1 MTRWIVAFA
10 TSFLFAASLN
20 ADCSGARSPVRNA
33 IDSDAALISASPM
46 TTSIDTLRK
55 FPPTRPLPQE
65 RRVKPIETTTYAV
78 TATLTE
84 YRRDENG
91 DYHLVLSDEQGRTIG
106 AVIPSA
112 ACVTGSRFTTQIAF
126 ARRTF
131 ESRFQATTAV
141 QAAMVPIEVHGTGFF
156 DFFSGE
162 RGAAPNGIALHPVT
176 FLSFNP
182 LFLPEPPAG
191 RSGRRRAVAPG
202 PVTPACSLPTLT
214 LTPSKKGACAG
225 ESVVLTWQAS
235 DAAARVTIDG
245 VGSSLPSSG
254 STTVSVSANTAYSGH
269 ATNACGSGNE
279 AVAIVTLEA
288 AATASLSGPAS
299 IQRGNIAPLSCFISG
314 ASSWALSSSLR
325 NSIAPSI
332 GTGTGNFS
340 SSYTATNSGT
350 DTVTLT
356 ASGGPCGS
364 IMRMLTINVTV
375 PTPPPASGL
384 ACCDGTRSP
393 TCFSCSDK
401 RGCCSG
407 HGGVCGCS

>member
-1 MTRWIVAFA
+1 MIRSLVAFTA
-10 TSFLFAASLN
+10 SLLFAASLN
-20 ADCSGARSPVRNA
+20 ADCGGARSTVKGATDP
-33 IDSDAALISASPM
+33 DATLISATPI

-55 FPPTRPLPQE
+55 FPSTRPLPQE
-65 RRVKPIETTTYAV
+65 RRVKPTETTTYAV

-91 DYHLVLSDEQGRTIG
+91 DYNLILTDEQSRTIR

-112 ACVTGSRFTTQIAF
+112 VCVTGSRFTTQIGI

-131 ESRFQATTAV
+131 ESRFKATSEFQSAR
-141 QAAMVPIEVHGTGFF
+141 VPIEVHGIGFF
-156 DFFSGE
+156 DFFNGE
-162 RGAAPNGIALHPVT
+162 RGAAPNGIALSPVT
-176 FLSFNP
+176 YVSFNP
-182 LFLPEPPAG
+182 LFLPEPPPQ
-191 RSGRRRAVAPG
+191 RSSRRRPVAPG
-202 PVTPACSLPTLT
+202 PVSTCRLPTLT
-214 LTPSKKGACAG
+214 LAPSRNGACAG

-235 DAAARVTIDG
+235 DAAAQVTIDG

-254 STTVSVSANTAYSGH
+254 STSVTVTGNSAYSGH
-269 ATNACGSGNE
+269 ATNSCGSGAE
-279 AVAIVTLEA
+279 AVAVVTLQA
-288 AATASLSGPAS
+288 ATTASLSGPS
-299 IQRGNIAPLSCFISG
+299 TIQRGNIAPLSCFISG

-325 NSIAPSI
+325 NSIAPSF
-332 GTGTGNFS
+332 GTGAGTFS
-340 SSYTATNSGT
+340 SSYTATSSGT

-364 IMRMLTINVTV
+364 IMRILTINVTV
-375 PTPPPASGL
+375 PTPPPPSGL

-393 TCFSCSDK
+393 TCFSCADK